1 MHKRDCFLGWRAA
14 ALTRSLGQAGSQLWQ
29 GAIGFLREG
38 CQGQVAFTASSGI
51 LPCPPLT
58 SCLLLPTLALPAP
71 QAIQAVRPPPPP
83 PSGPPAPLPA
93 PELSHSLYGVTDV
106 LLTCFASAV
115 AATRN
120 DPSTRAALMAAYRTA
135 RTALLDDLL
144 ADAVAELRAAAVA
157 GAGAGG
163 LGGGAQAP
171 GQQQWGALP
180 PDLLIW

>member
-1 MHKRDCFLGWRAA
+1 MCKGQPRASRVPV
-14 ALTRSLGQAGSQLWQ
+14 L
-29 GAIGFLREG
+29 
-38 CQGQVAFTASSGI
+38 
-51 LPCPPLT
+51 LPCLSLT
-58 SCLLLPTLALPAP
+58 SYLPLPTLAPPDP

-83 PSGPPAPLPA
+83 ASGPPAPLPT

-120 DPSTRAALMAAYRTA
+120 DPPTRAALMAAYRTA

-144 ADAVAELRAAAVA
+144 ADAVAELRAAAVVA
-157 GAGAGG
+157 GGAGVGG
-163 LGGGAQAP
+163 LGGGPQAA